1 MTAKDLIEIYEYS
14 EENAK
19 AYMNA
24 TTFEERQIIDII
36 NISQKNVFAAKVA
49 RTIISNNFKSISAKQ
64 AEILNEYSV
73 ELIVPTSNCEDY
85 FNAMI
90 KKQKAVILA

>member
-36 NISQKNVFAAKVA
+36 NISQKYE
-49 RTIISNNFKSISAKQ
+49 SI
-64 AEILNEYSV
+64 
-73 ELIVPTSNCEDY
+73 
-85 FNAMI
+85 
-90 KKQKAVILA
+90 